1 MADLYKIFNDE
12 GLAGLLPYALKP
24 SSHGYQILIDKIK
37 AGIPLSFIRT
47 HMEAPFLVVK
57 NGTYQAMFYTTRE
70 KAQEQADNLSAQGY
84 KPTVEDL
91 PDGQGRQG
99 ALLWLFDYGPTHI
112 LLDGS
117 AHF

>member
-70 KAQEQADNLSAQGY
+70 KAQEQADNLSAQG
-84 KPTVEDL
+84 TNL
-91 PDGQGRQG
+91 R
-99 ALLWLFDYGPTHI
+99 
-112 LLDGS
+112 
-117 AHF
+117 

>member
-91 PDGQGRQG
+91 PGTAGSSALAVRLWSHPYSTGR
-99 ALLWLFDYGPTHI
+99 YSV
-112 LLDGS
+112 S